1 METSNVKHRFATG
14 CYFTIHADDPTKVN
28 ATLYIKWYAWPLL
41 LWKRVHETYN
51 IKWFMY
57 PKVIAVITKVTFT
70 KLIGK

>member
-1 METSNVKHRFATG
+1 MESSNVKHRFATG
-14 CYFTIHADDPTKVN
+14 CYFTIQANNHAI
-28 ATLYIKWYAWPLL
+28 LHIKWYAWPFL
-41 LWKRVHETYN
+41 LWKRVHETYD